1 MAMRSHSI
9 QQEAVDG
16 VAVDPVLLQL
26 RKICRLGF
34 VVIALWAVIFIG
46 LWLIFRSGDN
56 SLFSLLLNPFPF
68 IFALIIPQKI
78 FYKRLERRR
87 QAAARGDH
95 SLLATEQPVL
105 DTTAFPLPITIG
117 QRLRWS
123 TLLISSGVIWL
134 VILIVTIA
142 LIVFLLPSL
151 PDYQSLI
158 PSFVFIAL
166 GASAIMTLLIE
177 GPILTVFY
185 IKAREQITVT
195 EYGLIKV
202 GLLRKVHSVSWEEAR
217 LFAIDGV
224 YGSMKY
230 PHPILY
236 ELSSA
241 RDVVR
246 WGWMRRNSMRVVFFA
261 QPAGSVEAYERQ
273 MQGLLSLIAA
283 RTGLPLYDLR

>member
-1 MAMRSHSI
+1 MRSHSI
-9 QQEAVDG
+9 QQEAADG

-26 RKICRLGF
+26 RKICRLAF
-34 VVIALWAVIFIG
+34 VLIALWAVTFIG
-46 LWLIFRSGDN
+46 LWLIFRSDAN
-56 SLFSLLLNPFPF
+56 SIFSLLLNPYPL
-68 IFALIIPQKI
+68 IFALIIPQII

-105 DTTAFPLPITIG
+105 DTTALPLPITIG

-134 VILIVTIA
+134 VILITA
-142 LIVFLLPSL
+142 SAFIVFLLPSL

-158 PSFVFIAL
+158 PGIVFIVL
-166 GASAIMTLLIE
+166 GASAIMALLIE
-177 GPILTVFY
+177 GPILAVFY

-195 EYGLIKV
+195 EHGLIRV
-202 GLLRKVHSVSWEEAR
+202 GVLRKVHSVSWEEAR
-217 LFAIDGV
+217 LFAINGV

-230 PHPILY
+230 PQPILY

-246 WGWMRRNSMRVVFFA
+246 WGWMRGNSMRVVFFA
-261 QPAGSVEAYERQ
+261 QPTVSAEEYERQ
-273 MQGLLSLIAA
+273 MQGL
-283 RTGLPLYDLR
+283 PLYDLR